1 VISLDIF
8 PTAAAVAGA
17 KVPSDRS
24 IDGVNLLQHIT
35 GKGSPPPHDLLYWR
49 TGGGESFAVRQGNM
63 KLVKIGKRTE
73 LYDLEADIGE
83 SKDLAGQ
90 KTEALHRLETARE
103 RWNRQMVAPL
113 FESPQPAKKK

>member
-1 VISLDIF
+1 
-8 PTAAAVAGA
+8 
-17 KVPSDRS
+17 
-24 IDGVNLLQHIT
+24 
-35 GKGSPPPHDLLYWR
+35 
-49 TGGGESFAVRQGNM
+49 M

-90 KTEALHRLETARE
+90 KTEALHRLESARE